1 MLLVKILSTHYGL
14 DSVEIEHLEG
24 FEDKTHLVKASGKKF
39 IFKQYRYSEKTLAL
53 IEAENSSLEK
63 LAQVKEFCFPEV
75 IPTLDSKSSVVLENS
90 IYRLLTYLEGMLLGD
105 AQQSFGMIY
114 SLGSLLGSMDEHLRT
129 DYEPILQA
137 RESEWDLRH
146 FELNQPYLDYID
158 DPSDRSLVQYFFL
171 QFNEHVKP
179 NATHLRRS
187 IIHSDAND
195 WNITTD
201 GEKVTGIFDFG
212 DMTHS
217 WLINELAVAIP
228 YVAMNKDKPLD
239 AAVQLIKGYNEQIAL
254 QEIELDI
261 LYYLVAARLCTS
273 VCQSAYGKKNK
284 PESDYITISEK
295 PAWELLKKWIEI
307 NPLKASRVF
316 RESVGLKWE
325 PSGNISELK
334 NNRSTYLS
342 KSLSLSYEEPI
353 AMNGAAFQYMYDHQG
368 NTYLDAYNN
377 IMLVGHCHPK
387 VVNAGQRAMA
397 QLNTNTR
404 YLYDS
409 INVYAEQLLS
419 KFPEHLNKIIFV
431 NSGSEASDLAIRMA
445 RQHTGKQ
452 KLLVLEN
459 GYHGNTASGIRA
471 SHYKFSQ
478 AGGLGKSENTIVTVM
493 PKSFGSGLKDD
504 GSSGDHFASICQ
516 DQVSNFNSEIAA
528 FIAEPIM
535 GCGGQ
540 VPLAKG
546 YLQKVYKMVRDQGG
560 VCISD
565 EVQVGF
571 GRVGSHFWGFEIHE
585 VVPDIVVLGKPMG
598 NGHPIGAV
606 VTTESIANSFE
617 QGPEFFS
624 SFGGNPVSSAIG
636 KAVLDVIE
644 EESLQE
650 RAYLVGSHLKSLLIK
665 LQQKY
670 PILADVRGQGMF
682 LGIELAD
689 RNHQPLTEIAIRI
702 KNELRNRHILVGTDG
717 PYNNVIKIKP
727 PLSFSRTNSEVLSR
741 EIDHVISAIL

>member
-1 MLLVKILSTHYGL
+1 MESLIKKYYGL
-14 DSVEIEHLEG
+14 DSFQLKHLEG
-24 FEDKTHLVKASGKKF
+24 FEDKTYLVKASGEKY
-39 IFKQYRYSEKTLAL
+39 IFKQYQFSDKTLAL
-53 IEAENSSLEK
+53 IEAENRVLEK
-63 LAQVKEFCFPEV
+63 LAQVKDFHFPSV
-75 IPTLDSKSSVVLENS
+75 IPAIDNRLYFIFENS
-90 IYRLLTYLEGMLLGD
+90 IYRLLTYLEGILLGD
-105 AQQSFGMIY
+105 AEQSFEMIY
-114 SLGSLLGSMDEHLRT
+114 SLGSLLGSMDKHLKS
-129 DYEPILQA
+129 DYEPVLRA
-137 RESEWDLRH
+137 RNSEWDLRY
-146 FELNQPYLDYID
+146 FELNLPYLDYID
-158 DPSDRSLVQYFFL
+158 DPADRSLVRYFFL
-171 QFNEHVKP
+171 LFNERVKP
-179 NATHLRRS
+179 NAQHLRKS
-187 IIHSDAND
+187 NIHSDAND
-195 WNITTD
+195 WNIITD

-217 WLINELAVAIP
+217 WLINELAIAIP

-239 AAVQLIKGYNEQIAL
+239 AAVQLIKGYNEQIAV
-254 QEIELDI
+254 QENELDI

-273 VCQSAYGKKNK
+273 VCQSAFGKRTK
-284 PESDYITISEK
+284 PDSDYVTISEK
-295 PAWELLKKWIEI
+295 PAWELLYKWIRI
-307 NPLKASRVF
+307 NPLKAAKVF
-316 RESVGLKWE
+316 RESVGFKWAP
-325 PSGNISELK
+325 PSKESELK
-334 NNRSTYLS
+334 KNRGTYLS

-353 AMNGAAFQYMYDHQG
+353 AMYGAAFQYMYDQQG
-368 NTYLDAYNN
+368 NTLLDAYNN
-377 IMLVGHCHPK
+377 IMLAGHCHPK
-387 VVNAGQRAMA
+387 VVDAGQRAMA

-409 INVYAEQLLS
+409 INDYAEQLLS
-419 KFPEHLNKIIFV
+419 KFPEPLNKIIFV

-445 RQHTGKQ
+445 RQHSGKK

-459 GYHGNTASGIRA
+459 GYHGNTASGIQA

-478 AGGLGKSENTIVTVM
+478 DGGIGKSDNTVVTTM
-493 PKSFGSGLKDD
+493 PKSFGSGFKDD

-516 DQVSNFNSEIAA
+516 HQISKFGGEIAA

-546 YLQKVYKMVRDQGG
+546 YLRKVYQMIRDQGG

-606 VTTESIANSFE
+606 VTTESISSSFE

-636 KAVLDVIE
+636 KAVLDVID

-650 RAYLVGSHLKSLLIK
+650 RAHLVGSYLKSLFIE
-665 LQQKY
+665 LQKKY
-670 PILADVRGQGMF
+670 HIIADVRGQGMF

-689 RNHQPLTEIAIRI
+689 KNHQPLTEIANTI
-702 KNELRNRHILVGTDG
+702 KNELRNKHILVGTDG
-717 PYNNVIKIKP
+717 PHNNVIKIKP
-727 PLSFSRTNSEVLSR
+727 PLSFNRANAEALSR
-741 EIDHVISAIL
+741 EIDHVIRAIL